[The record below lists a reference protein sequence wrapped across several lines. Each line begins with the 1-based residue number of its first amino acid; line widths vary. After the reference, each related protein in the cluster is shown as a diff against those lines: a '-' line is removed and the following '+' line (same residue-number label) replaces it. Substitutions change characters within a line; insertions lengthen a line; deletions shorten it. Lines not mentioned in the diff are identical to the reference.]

1 VLFARQGEQIARE
14 QAFLADSSHVLRTP
28 LAVLR
33 GNIDLLEGAG
43 SEGERR
49 EAPLHARSALETMS
63 RTVGGLLLLARDEA
77 SAEAWEIVDLSR
89 LASALVEGARTASP
103 ALALSAEVAP
113 GLEVSN
119 DPHQLQE
126 LVGALLE
133 NATRYTLPGGSVVM
147 RVAPG
152 EGHTAVVEIEDTGS
166 DSPRRRRGGPPS
178 ASSAATARGGSPR
191 AAPS

>member
-1 VLFARQGEQIARE
+1 
-14 QAFLADSSHVLRTP
+14 
-28 LAVLR
+28 
-33 GNIDLLEGAG
+33 
-43 SEGERR
+43 
-49 EAPLHARSALETMS
+49 MS